1 MWTWPVG
8 VVKGMTIVSFSTRL
22 RAWEYTALNAGDDEV
37 EVLDWLALSGNR
49 DEDTYNVFSSSWP
62 GDCACS

>member
-37 EVLDWLALSGNR
+37 EVLD
-49 DEDTYNVFSSSWP
+49 
-62 GDCACS
+62 